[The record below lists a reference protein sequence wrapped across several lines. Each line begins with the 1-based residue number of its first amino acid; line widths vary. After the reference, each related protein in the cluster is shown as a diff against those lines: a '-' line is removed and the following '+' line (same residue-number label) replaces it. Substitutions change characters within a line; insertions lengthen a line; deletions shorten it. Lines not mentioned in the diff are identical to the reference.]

1 MSVSGKESVP
11 SLETI
16 PGCGHRVLETL
27 GFEGKYQLKP
37 SGQCVLSNTRV
48 SLGTLCPLGQSKKA
62 IGHESQIGPCV
73 ATLQVDNCQAWSF
86 QKANGV
92 VTTVK
97 WNHRGNRNKYLAAFR
112 DEANRTP
119 EQDHSQIVGARPLS
133 LAECREKNLSAP
145 SRGGDVS
152 LDIPL
157 YRTASG

>member
-1 MSVSGKESVP
+1 MWSWKSPGTAICGA
-11 SLETI
+11 LACQLHI
-16 PGCGHRVLETL
+16 PNNFT
-27 GFEGKYQLKP
+27 F
-37 SGQCVLSNTRV
+37 
-48 SLGTLCPLGQSKKA
+48 GQSKKA
-62 IGHESQIGPCV
+62 ICHESQIGPCV
-73 ATLQVDNCQAWSF
+73 ATHQVDNCQAWSF

-152 LDIPL
+152 LDIRL